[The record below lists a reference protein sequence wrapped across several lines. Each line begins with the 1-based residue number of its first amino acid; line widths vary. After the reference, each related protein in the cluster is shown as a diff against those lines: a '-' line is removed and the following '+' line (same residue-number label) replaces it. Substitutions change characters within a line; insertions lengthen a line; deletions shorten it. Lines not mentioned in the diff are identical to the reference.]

1 MEGGAEMEN
10 TTIAVD
16 LTKSVFEVAV
26 SERPG
31 QVHERQRLSRER
43 FQRWLAE
50 RAPATIVMEACA
62 SVHHWTRR
70 AQGCGHRPALVP
82 PHVVRPYVFRNKT
95 DRADAKGLLEAFRNC
110 SST

>member
-62 SVHHWTRR
+62 SVHHWARR